1 MKRTYESGERIK
13 RKNSINA
20 QTKTEQEEQEMNIL
34 EEIAAKT
41 GERIAQEK
49 QQVPPE
55 ELQEKIK

>member
-1 MKRTYESGERIK
+1 
-13 RKNSINA
+13 
-20 QTKTEQEEQEMNIL
+20 MNIL

-55 ELQEKIK
+55 ELQEKIKEREALEQSKERKQIGRAHV